1 MQMTWVAMNICI
13 RCICGIFSRKIT
25 RYTINIRSIRCIYTV
40 LTNPT
45 GDMGCHDHI
54 YTVYMRSFWHE
65 NHQIYGQI
73 RCIYTVLAN
82 PTGDMGCHDHIYTV
96 YMRSFGQKI
105 TKYVVMYSA
114 MYAHGSGQPYR
125 WHGLPWP
132 HIYGVYAVF
141 LVENHEIY
149 GHIRCMHTV
158 LANPTDDM
166 GCHDHIYVCVRCKQ
180 VGLTR
185 TVYIHRIWPYIWW
198 FPCQKYRICSVYI
211 LVLANPTNKVF
222 QSWWQARFQSYRACI
237 QS

>member
-1 MQMTWVAMNICI
+1 MTWVAMNICI

-96 YMRSFGQKI
+96 YMRSFGQKT
-105 TKYVVMYSA
+105 TKNVMYSA

-125 WHGLPWP
+125 
-132 HIYGVYAVF
+132 
-141 LVENHEIY
+141 
-149 GHIRCMHTV
+149 
-158 LANPTDDM
+158 
-166 GCHDHIYVCVRCKQ
+166 
-180 VGLTR
+180 
-185 TVYIHRIWPYIWW
+185 
-198 FPCQKYRICSVYI
+198 
-211 LVLANPTNKVF
+211 
-222 QSWWQARFQSYRACI
+222 
-237 QS
+237 